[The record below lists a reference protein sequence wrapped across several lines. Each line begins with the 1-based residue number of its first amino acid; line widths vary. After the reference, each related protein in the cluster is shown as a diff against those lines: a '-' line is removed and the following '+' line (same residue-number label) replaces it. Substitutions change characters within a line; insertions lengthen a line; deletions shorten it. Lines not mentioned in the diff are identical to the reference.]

1 MGKLLP
7 KKISSYL
14 GQILK
19 VLTKP
24 QRKYFL
30 IYLVGLIWLVKF
42 RSIREIASEFGR
54 QNTDGLHHFLR
65 YSSQKATDL
74 EEANYSQIAQSVKT
88 EETIMVLDDSPCPR
102 NGQHIEGIGF
112 HHSIHGPIRG
122 LCAVTVILKT
132 GCQRLAWAIRGYRSK
147 KNCPPEVFKSKVQLA
162 RGNSRRLVQLL
173 SSRIDGDYGC
183 LVRLSVQPPIFWTKI
198 RPL

>member
-65 YSSQKATDL
+65 YSSQKATDW
-74 EEANYSQIAQSVKT
+74 EEANYSQIA
-88 EETIMVLDDSPCPR
+88 P
-102 NGQHIEGIGF
+102 
-112 HHSIHGPIRG
+112 
-122 LCAVTVILKT
+122 
-132 GCQRLAWAIRGYRSK
+132 
-147 KNCPPEVFKSKVQLA
+147 
-162 RGNSRRLVQLL
+162 
-173 SSRIDGDYGC
+173 
-183 LVRLSVQPPIFWTKI
+183 VQPPIFWTKI